1 MYSKISLS
9 KKYLRY
15 YLSASNSKGHG
26 IHSPFVFDFVKN
38 VLNDKRNFY
47 AYAQIEDLR
56 ERLLKDETVI
66 EVEDFGAGSVIAKS
80 KSRSVADIAKHAAK
94 NKKLAQLLFRIAD
107 YFQPKTMIELGTSL
121 GISSAYLASACPY
134 AKMYTIE
141 GSVSVAEIAKK
152 NFQSLGLKNICL
164 KTGNFDVHLPA
175 VLKKTGQIDLAF
187 VDGNHRRQPTLAYFS
202 QLLEHAA
209 PSSVFIFD
217 DIHWSEEMEQAWEI
231 IKQHDRIMLTIDL
244 FFIGLVVLHTDFKA
258 KQHFTIRF

>member
-94 NKKLAQLLFRIAD
+94 NKKLAQLLFRISD

-121 GISSAYLASACPY
+121 GISSAYLASPCPN
-134 AKMYTIE
+134 AKIITIE
-141 GSVSVAEIAKK
+141 GSASIAEIARK
-152 NFQSLGLKNICL
+152 NFQSLALKNIEPI
-164 KTGNFDVHLPA
+164 TGDFDQALPS
-175 VLKKTGQIDLAF
+175 VLNTLHEIDLAF
-187 VDGNHRRQPTLAYFS
+187 VDGNHRKQPTLAYFS
-202 QLLEHAA
+202 QLLEHGA
-209 PSSVFIFD
+209 PASVFIFD

-231 IKQHDRIMLTIDL
+231 IKQHERITLTIDL
-244 FFIGLVVLHTDFKA
+244 FFIGLIFFREGFKA